1 MNMVKLGSAL
11 TIMLFLAACVTI
23 NIYFPAAQAEEAAE
37 RIVDDIL
44 GKEQTEKQKK
54 PDTGEEKKGAA
65 LQRSVLQQLAGNLL
79 DILVP
84 PAQAA
89 QPDFNASSPAVRK
102 LQASMKQRNS
112 ALAPHYS
119 SGAVGFT
126 RDAMIAVRD
135 SGAISLRDRKQ
146 VQSLVSQENRDRNA
160 LYQAIAEANGHPEWE
175 PEIRATFARTWVDRA
190 SRGWWYQNASGKW
203 IQK

>member
-1 MNMVKLGSAL
+1 MNVIKLGSAL
-11 TIMLFLAACVTI
+11 AILIFLAACVTI

-44 GKEQTEKQKK
+44 GNEKQGKEK
-54 PDTGEEKKGAA
+54 PDTEKKQGAS
-65 LQRSVLQQLAGNLL
+65 LERPMLQQLAGTLL
-79 DILVP
+79 DVLIP
-84 PAQAA
+84 TAHAA
-89 QPDFNASSPAVRK
+89 QPDFNASSPAIRK

-112 ALAPHYS
+112 ALVPHYS

-135 SGAISLRDRKQ
+135 AEAISLRDRNR
-146 VQSLVSQENRDRNA
+146 VESLVRAENRDRSA

-190 SRGWWYQNASGKW
+190 SGGWWYQNSSGKW
-203 IQK
+203 VRK